1 MPKFELYKHN
11 DELFNIYYGIFYELW
26 TFAYF
31 DRLCKL
37 EKRGDEIKK
46 KYSPLKLLSQSQP
59 NFTEKILGWSPFKIV
74 SVSTVLYPRWPP
86 LLKIEISSN
95 GQNCSILSQ
104 KVPKF
109 ELYKHNDE
117 LFNIYYGIFYEL
129 WTFAYFDRLCKLE
142 KRGDEKKINSPLKLL
157 SQSQP
162 KFAEMIFGWSPF
174 KIVSVSTVL
183 YPRWPPLLKI
193 EISSNGQNCSILSQK
208 VPKFELYKHNDELFN
223 IYYGI
228 FYELWTFA
236 YFDRLCKLEKR
247 GDEIKKISSPLKQQ
261 SQSQP
266 NFAEMILGWSPFKIV
281 SVSTVFYPRW
291 PPLLKIE
298 ISSNDQHCSIL
309 SQKVPK
315 FELYKHNDELFNIYY
330 GIFYELWTF
339 AYFDR
344 LCKLERGGMKL
355 KKNLLLWNY

>member
-1 MPKFELYKHN
+1 M
-11 DELFNIYYGIFYELW
+11 
-26 TFAYF
+26 
-31 DRLCKL
+31 
-37 EKRGDEIKK
+37 
-46 KYSPLKLLSQSQP
+46 
-59 NFTEKILGWSPFKIV
+59 ILRWSPFKIV
-74 SVSTVLYPRWPP
+74 SVTAVLYPRWPP

-142 KRGDEKKINSPLKLL
+142 KSGDEIKKNSSPLKLL

-162 KFAEMIFGWSPF
+162 NFAEMILGWSPF
-174 KIVSVSTVL
+174 KIVSVSAVL

-208 VPKFELYKHNDELFN
+208 MPKFELYKHNDELFN

-247 GDEIKKISSPLKQQ
+247 GDEILKISSPLKLL

-281 SVSTVFYPRW
+281 SVSAVLYPRW

-298 ISSNDQHCSIL
+298 ISSNG
-309 SQKVPK
+309 QKL
-315 FELYKHNDELFNIYY
+315 LYFKPESAQI
-330 GIFYELWTF
+330 WTV
-339 AYFDR
+339 
-344 LCKLERGGMKL
+344 
-355 KKNLLLWNY
+355 